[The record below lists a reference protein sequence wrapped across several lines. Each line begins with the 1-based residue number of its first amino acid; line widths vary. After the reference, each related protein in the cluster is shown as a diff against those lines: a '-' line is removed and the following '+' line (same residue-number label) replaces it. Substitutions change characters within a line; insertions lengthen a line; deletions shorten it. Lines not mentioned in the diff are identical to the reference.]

1 MIMPQASTLTP
12 IDVALE
18 TLLSRMPLL
27 AESENIPLDAALN
40 RVLAKDQRA
49 EIDVPGHDNSAMD
62 GYALAAQ
69 SLSAGHNRFEVS
81 QRIPA
86 GCVGATL
93 MPGTVARIF
102 TGAPLPAG
110 ADTVVIQENCEESEG
125 WVRVLTSPN
134 FGENVRRAG
143 ADVSAGSLLF
153 SVGHRLRATD
163 IGLLAA
169 VGISSVEVRRPLKV
183 ALLTTGDELAR
194 LGEPLA
200 PGQIYNSNFYT
211 LASLIRGLG
220 HEPIDCGIVADT
232 LEATE
237 KALMLAAQTSDCVI
251 SSGGVSAGEED
262 HVRKAL
268 ERVGELT
275 LWKLAIK
282 PGKPFAYGQLAA
294 KPFFG
299 LPGNPVSAFVTF
311 ALLVR
316 PCLQRMAG
324 VQVQEVPYWEV
335 PVDFEVLV
343 SGDRQEYIRVLRRV
357 SEQGETVLSLAGSQ
371 SSGVLST
378 VSHADG
384 LAVLPPHT
392 RLVKGDKLRFIP
404 LSEIVG
410 QV

>member
-1 MIMPQASTLTP
+1 MPQVSTLTP
-12 IDVALE
+12 IEVALD
-18 TLLSRMPLL
+18 TLLSRMPVL
-27 AESENIPLDAALN
+27 AESEVIPLDAALN
-40 RVLAKDQRA
+40 RVLAQDQYA
-49 EIDVPGHDNSAMD
+49 EINVPGLDNSAMD

-69 SLSAGHNRFEVS
+69 SLSATHAQFKVS

-86 GCVGATL
+86 GSLGEPLT
-93 MPGTVARIF
+93 PNTVARIF

-125 WVRVLTSPN
+125 WVRILTAPSA
-134 FGENVRRAG
+134 GENVRKAG

-153 SVGHRLRATD
+153 GAGHRLRAPD

-169 VGISSVEVRRPLKV
+169 VGIASVEVRRPLRV

-194 LGEPLA
+194 LGESLA
-200 PGQIYNSNFYT
+200 PGQIYNSNYYT

-220 HEPIDCGIVADT
+220 HEPVDCGIVADS

-237 KALMLAAQTSDCVI
+237 KALLQAAQSSDCVI

-262 HVRKAL
+262 HVRNAL
-268 ERVGELT
+268 ERVGELA

-282 PGKPFAYGQLAA
+282 PGKPFAYGQLAE

-324 VQVQEVPYWEV
+324 VQVPELPHWEV
-335 PVDFEVLV
+335 PVDFEVSV
-343 SGDRQEYIRVLRRV
+343 SGERQEYIRVLRRV
-357 SEQGETVLSLAGSQ
+357 NKQGETVLSLAGSQ
-371 SSGVLST
+371 SSGVLSA
-378 VSHADG
+378 VSQADG

-392 RLVKGDKLRFIP
+392 LLTKGDKLRFIP